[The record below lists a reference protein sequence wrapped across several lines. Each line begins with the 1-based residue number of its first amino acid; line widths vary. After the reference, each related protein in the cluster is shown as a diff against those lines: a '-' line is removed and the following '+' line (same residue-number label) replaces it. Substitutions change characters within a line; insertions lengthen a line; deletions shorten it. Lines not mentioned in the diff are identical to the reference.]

1 MYPELYQKW
10 FKLTLNP
17 VELVLIEILMRTVG
31 LLAKAT
37 LGHLANNLPL
47 PILAA
52 SRLKTLQRFLN
63 SPRFCKEK
71 IWWGIW
77 MELMTGYWKKK
88 EPIILAIDRTSWRRY
103 NLIVVSWIIQGRAI
117 PINWQLLD
125 KLGSSNLDDQQSVI
139 YPITCLLPEY
149 SFVLLGDREF
159 CSKYL
164 ATWLLEIGW
173 GYCLRLKKTTYVQLD
188 HQELTTLNQL
198 ASVPGISIFLRGVNI
213 SKTAHRFPFNVVIH
227 YPKEHH
233 GMPIEE
239 GWFLLTTFSDLNTA
253 VQIYATRFQLEE
265 AARAR
270 RVTRRKKRDKT
281 MFRDFKL
288 YGFNLELTQLNG
300 SRFDAWFLLLTLVYS
315 VIAFNGICTTETD
328 QKYLVR
334 TNNTKRQAARSSI
347 ITVGKV
353 ALFFKFDWG
362 FLAPL
367 ISQYIRINHH
377 KIDCYIR
384 GLDFYGPYL
393 ARS

>member
-10 FKLTLNP
+10 LKLTLNP
-17 VELVLIEILMRTVG
+17 AELVVMEILMRTVG

-77 MELMTGYWKKK
+77 IELMTGYWKKK
-88 EPIILAIDRTSWRRY
+88 ELIILAIDRTSWRKY
-103 NLIVVSWIIQGRAI
+103 NLLVVSWIIQGRAI
-117 PINWQLLD
+117 PLNWQLLD

-139 YPITCLLPEY
+139 HPITCLLPDY

-159 CSKYL
+159 CSKHL

-188 HQELTTLNQL
+188 NDELMTLNQL

-213 SKTAHRFPFNVVIH
+213 SKSAHKFPFNVAIH

-233 GMPIEE
+233 DMPIDE

-253 VQIYATRFQLEE
+253 VRVYATRFQLEE
-265 AARAR
+265 
-270 RVTRRKKRDKT
+270 

-315 VIAFNGICTTETD
+315 VMAFNGICTTEAD
-328 QKYLVR
+328 RKYLVR
-334 TNNTKRQAARSSI
+334 TNNTKRQAARNSI

-353 ALFFKFDWG
+353 SLFFKFDWG

-384 GLDFYGPYL
+384 GLDFYDRYL